1 MPDVH
6 KTMDDLNDQRMLAAE
21 ITDAITA
28 SMQDSISADID
39 EEELEKEL
47 QQLQEDELD
56 SLTRGLRDVE
66 APIGDLQVGR
76 GVQGALR
83 VGVSWA
89 GAMGLMVSVQM
100 NWRLKRRGSG
110 EKLSS
115 CSVNSLRCK
124 VATWSI
130 KTSGSL
136 PDGGDASVRYE

>member
-1 MPDVH
+1 
-6 KTMDDLNDQRMLAAE
+6 MDDLNDQRMLAAE

-39 EEELEKEL
+39 EEDLEKEL

-66 APIGDLQVGR
+66 APSGEKGLDLQVGS

-83 VGVSWA
+83 VAVSWT
-89 GAMGLMVSVQM
+89 GEIGLMISGQM

-115 CSVNSLRCK
+115 CSVNSLRCN

-130 KTSGSL
+130 KTSVSL
-136 PDGGDASVRYE
+136 PDDGDASVRYE